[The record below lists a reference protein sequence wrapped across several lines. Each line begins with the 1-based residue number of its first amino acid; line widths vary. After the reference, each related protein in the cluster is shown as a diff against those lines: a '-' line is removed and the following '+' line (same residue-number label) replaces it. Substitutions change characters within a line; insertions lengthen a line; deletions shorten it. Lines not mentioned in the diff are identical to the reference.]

1 MPYLSA
7 AMDGKH
13 ALFQQLKPPC
23 VALGQVAL
31 ALNGKQNSVQSA
43 VDHLKTIQLMLSS
56 SSQNESRV
64 LDAKLA
70 EYVFFP
76 IAQLL
81 KVSQK
86 LSIRCLELS
95 IQCMAIL
102 LEEGWRQDVPPKL
115 AAQIII
121 LCSLLAEK
129 KPSGLSF
136 SQTTD
141 ELQASSFWCLYS
153 LFSVA
158 GRSAET
164 RAILTSEPNFP
175 QLGQTVSVILD
186 GIHDS
191 GSTETQIAATSA
203 LHALV
208 KDVVDREIQA
218 SFLPGIASKLTLVL
232 TPQTKLRRNHK
243 VLVECLDILSILLT
257 ATMGDLLLQGPQ
269 DGRLT
274 LGKQSVVDAQWQETA
289 ALQLKPGL
297 SKILRLTA
305 HSRGDIKTAVS
316 GLCVT
321 ILRDCR
327 KTLAN
332 CSRLALEALVKMSSG
347 STESSAARKIGQLVH
362 EDLSMIAKLQDMLY
376 DWLRSLTTVMQSA
389 DEQAKTAKLEQIT
402 VVYEIMVHA
411 GADLSSMN
419 GVLAAALRD
428 SVVVTLTAPGIR
440 QSPTPHA
447 SEIQP
452 LDLVLKEDQSSGVE
466 FASPLVRHRGQEENM
481 QELAKL
487 TRSISSS
494 EGSDNFSSEFA
505 RCLRHSQGVIQ
516 ISNLW
521 LLLIATRTALHGTVD
536 VDDFLDLETGSRT
549 VYHEFLEEIYSFSL
563 SVLTAPSDEP
573 ADPRLQALALRGLAL
588 RAQTIGRDFRYELV
602 DALYPVLH
610 TLATPDHHLQR
621 DVITTLN
628 VFTSACGYASVK
640 ELVVHNV
647 DYLTNAVA
655 LKLNAFDVSPQA
667 PQVLLMMVRLA
678 GPTLLPYLEDT
689 IESIFAALEDY
700 HGYPL
705 LVELLFKVLGVIAEE
720 GVKAPQ
726 LTVLDGKSEDPAF
739 VMLETWEPTNVE
751 DLTILLRQCTSDEAN
766 ANKVET
772 EIEKREAYPSQPWTS
787 NEEVTDHDSDSEGPD
802 DSQLEHGLDDNDQPP
817 PAPKTYSLLLKI
829 TELTQHFLPSA
840 SPSLRTSLLSLIR
853 TTVPAI
859 AQHQNSFL
867 PLINTLWPEIVARL
881 DDEEPYIVATAL
893 ELVGILCQYAGDF
906 MNTRII
912 QLWPALRDIYQSTA
926 INIHNSSSNR
936 NETQARSK
944 PKNTATVPRN
954 MHLAEAVSRMDHAHP
969 VYGDTASCALWN
981 ALVSTIS
988 AVLSNV
994 QVSPDMVDEA
1004 FQMLGAVMQQA
1015 NVRSTLAKVNADAVW
1030 LAGVRTGALPKPT
1043 LPRTS
1048 NNPIW
1053 QFAVVAG

>member
-1 MPYLSA
+1 MPYLGT

-43 VDHLKTIQLMLSS
+43 VDHLETIQLILSTA
-56 SSQNESRV
+56 SQKEARG

-95 IQCMAIL
+95 LQCVAIL
-102 LEEGWRQDVPPKL
+102 LEKGWRQDVPPKL
-115 AAQIII
+115 AAQIVI

-129 KPSGLSF
+129 NPKGLSF
-136 SQTTD
+136 SETTD

-158 GRSAET
+158 GGATET
-164 RAILTSEPNFP
+164 RTLLTNESNFP

-191 GSTETQIAATSA
+191 GSVEIQTAATSA

-218 SFLPGIASKLTLVL
+218 SFLPGIASKLTQVL

-243 VLVECLDILSILLT
+243 VLVECLDILSMLLT
-257 ATMGDLLLQGPQ
+257 ATMGDIIFQGPQ

-274 LGKQSVVDAQWQETA
+274 SRKQSVVDAQWQETA

-297 SKILRLTA
+297 SKTLRLKA
-305 HSRGDIKTAVS
+305 HSRDDVTTAVAS
-316 GLCVT
+316 LCVA

-327 KTLAN
+327 STLAN
-332 CSRLALEALVKMSSG
+332 CSRMALEALVTMSSAA
-347 STESSAARKIGQLVH
+347 TESSAARKIGQLVH
-362 EDLSMIAKLQDMLY
+362 EDPSTIAKLQDMLY
-376 DWLRSLTTVMQSA
+376 DWLHSLTIVMQSS
-389 DEQAKTAKLEQIT
+389 DEQAKTAKLEHIR
-402 VVYEIMVHA
+402 VVYEVMDHA
-411 GADLSSMN
+411 GANMSSLN
-419 GVLAAALRD
+419 RVLAATLRD
-428 SVVVTLTAPGIR
+428 SVVVTLTAPDVK
-440 QSPTPHA
+440 QFPTPHA

-452 LDLVLKEDQSSGVE
+452 LDLVVKEDQSAGVE
-466 FASPLVRHRGQEENM
+466 FASPLVRHRGQEANM
-481 QELAKL
+481 QELEKL
-487 TRSISSS
+487 TRLVSSS
-494 EGSDNFSSEFA
+494 EGSDNFSSDFA
-505 RCLRHSQGVIQ
+505 RHLRHSQGAIQ
-516 ISNLW
+516 MSNLW
-521 LLLIATRTALHGTVD
+521 LLLVATQTALHGTVA
-536 VDDFLDLETGSRT
+536 VDNFLNLETGSRT
-549 VYHEFLEEIYSFSL
+549 MCHEHLEEIHSFSL
-563 SVLTAPSDEP
+563 SLLTAPSDEP

-588 RAQTIGRDFRYELV
+588 RAQTIGQDFRYELV

-610 TLATPDHHLQR
+610 TLATPDHNLQR

-628 VFTSACGYASVK
+628 VFTSACGYSSVK

-667 PQVLLMMVRLA
+667 PQVLLMMVRLT

-705 LVELLFKVLGVIAEE
+705 LAELLFKVLGVVAEE

-726 LTVLDGKSEDPAF
+726 LRVLDGESQDTGF
-739 VMLETWEPTNVE
+739 VRLETWQPTSVE
-751 DLTILLRQCTSDEAN
+751 DLTRLLRQRASDETEETR
-766 ANKVET
+766 VEV
-772 EIEKREAYPSQPWTS
+772 ERRESHPSQPWTTT
-787 NEEVTDHDSDSEGPD
+787 EEASGHDSDSEELD
-802 DSQLEHGLDDNDQPP
+802 DSQLEHGYEDSDQPP

-829 TELTQHFLPSA
+829 TNLTQHFLPSA

-859 AQHQNSFL
+859 AQHENSFF
-867 PLINTLWPEIVARL
+867 PLINTLWPEIVSRL

-893 ELVGILCQYAGDF
+893 EIVGVLCQYAGDF

-912 QLWPALRDIYQSTA
+912 QLWPALRNIYQSITSS
-926 INIHNSSSNR
+926 ILNSSSDR
-936 NETQARSK
+936 NETQVRSK
-944 PKNTATVPRN
+944 PDNTAMVSRC
-954 MHLAEAVSRMDHAHP
+954 MHLAAAVSRMDSAP
-969 VYGDTASCALWN
+969 QKYGDTASCTLWN
-981 ALVSTIS
+981 ALVSTVS
-988 AVLSNV
+988 VVLSNV
-994 QVSPDMVDEA
+994 QVSPDMIDEA
-1004 FQMLGAVMQQA
+1004 FEMLEAVMQQA
-1015 NVRSTLAKVNADAVW
+1015 SVRSTLEKVNADAVW
-1030 LAGVRTGALPKPT
+1030 LAGIRTGALPKPP
-1043 LPRTS
+1043 LPRGSDNST
-1048 NNPIW
+1048 W
-1053 QFAVVAG
+1053 QLALVTG